1 MQILKVTSY
10 FKLFMFNFKHWL
22 MSKVSTIW
30 PYPVQDFTVTLL
42 FEENKQQFLKTCFDS
57 SSTYSVL
64 IYTKYKV
71 EVKVY
76 KKMLIGQNKQ
86 QLTKQCIHYK
96 ESFKLLWQSW
106 WLSTL
111 LSLPCF
117 DFWLATSSKCALFDK
132 PVYRIGKVSSRIFL
146 WCLRNGQI

>member
-1 MQILKVTSY
+1 
-10 FKLFMFNFKHWL
+10 

-57 SSTYSVL
+57 SSTSSVL

-96 ESFKLLWQSW
+96 ESFKLPW
-106 WLSTL
+106 
-111 LSLPCF
+111 
-117 DFWLATSSKCALFDK
+117 
-132 PVYRIGKVSSRIFL
+132 
-146 WCLRNGQI
+146 